1 MKRKETKQPSISLRG
16 IREAQVVIQSE
27 KVKQK
32 QTISKKQSS
41 AGGAEFE
48 KLMGDLKK
56 QLTAL
61 SKSHE
66 PEARRVMKA
75 AESVAE
81 EVANEKKSPSYL
93 RVTLDG
99 LKKAAETVK
108 DVAPNVIVTASKIA
122 DFVHQWWPS

>member
-1 MKRKETKQPSISLRG
+1 
-16 IREAQVVIQSE
+16 
-27 KVKQK
+27 
-32 QTISKKQSS
+32 
-41 AGGAEFE
+41 
-48 KLMGDLKK
+48 MGDLKK